1 MLLAVQ
7 WAYRP
12 LHRNNSSVKA
22 SYTKIRSFFGTNSL
36 VFHLFFIYKNSNAVF
51 VHMVMSM
58 LLHKHSELSL
68 EGGLGTLVPRIIAQ
82 SCSLKL
88 FLFLKSKIII
98 FVAFFYV
105 KKTTHQGFFSGEG
118 SVDRAF
124 SRMA

>member
-1 MLLAVQ
+1 VQ

-22 SYTKIRSFFGTNSL
+22 PCTEIRSFFGTNSL

-51 VHMVMSM
+51 GHMAMSM

-68 EGGLGTLVPRIIAQ
+68 EGGLGTLVPE
-82 SCSLKL
+82 SLHSLVHKNF

-98 FVAFFYV
+98 FVAFFV
-105 KKTTHQGFFSGEG
+105 REKDHTPRIFSEEG

-124 SRMA
+124 SSMA